1 MACEASLAPESRQE
15 REEAPG
21 CFQHLGNCA
30 ASWIGRGGC
39 SLDKHRTLV
48 LCKHSLFGQALKTLL
63 DNQEGIELVGV
74 EVDESRA
81 RESIR
86 ILKPDIVVV
95 ETGEEGV
102 PVEGLLS
109 YVVRESPESR
119 IVGLSQGQNE
129 IDVYYGHQRRVR
141 QAEDLLEVIAEL

>member
-1 MACEASLAPESRQE
+1 M
-15 REEAPG
+15 
-21 CFQHLGNCA
+21 
-30 ASWIGRGGC
+30 
-39 SLDKHRTLV
+39 DKHRTFV
-48 LCKHSLFGQALKTLL
+48 LCKHSLFAQALKTLL

-81 RESIR
+81 RESIKM
-86 ILKPDIVVV
+86 LKPDIVVV

-129 IDVYYGHQRRVR
+129 INVYYGHQRRVR
-141 QAEDLLEVIAEL
+141 QAEDLLEVITEL